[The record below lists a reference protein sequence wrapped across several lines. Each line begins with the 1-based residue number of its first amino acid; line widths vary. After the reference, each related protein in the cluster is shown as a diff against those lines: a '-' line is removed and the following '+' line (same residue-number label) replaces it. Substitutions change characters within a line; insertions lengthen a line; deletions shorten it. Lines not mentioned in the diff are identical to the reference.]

1 MSSKFTTEN
10 PFVSVIV
17 PVYND
22 RDRIGLAIESL
33 LEQTYSKQFYEVII
47 VDNGSTDQTVEVV
60 KKYPVKLLE
69 ETEIQGSYAA
79 RNKAIAEAKGQ
90 VLAFTDA
97 DCIADPNWIKAGI
110 DALKYSGAYQAGGH
124 VKFRFS
130 AKATAAEYYDALC
143 GIRIKDNV
151 ETRGVAFT
159 ANLFVRKEV
168 VDDLGGFPQHIKS
181 GGDVYFTSHASEAGY
196 NIIFAQEAI
205 VEHPTR
211 NFCEMM
217 KKMVRIGKGK
227 ISMLQKASETGTTTK
242 SMKPG
247 RFLTDIN
254 PFILKNRIK
263 EDGYTVGPF
272 KFLCI
277 IGVAY
282 MLLFAGAYGAFIGI
296 VLKKTNTISR
306 QNS

>member
-1 MSSKFTTEN
+1 MSSEFTTEY

-22 RDRIGLAIESL
+22 QDRIGLAIDSL
-33 LEQTYSKQFYEVII
+33 LGQTYPKELYEVII
-47 VDNGSTDQTVEVV
+47 VDNGSMDKTVEVV
-60 KKYPVKLLE
+60 GKYPVKLLE

-79 RNKAIAEAKGQ
+79 RNKGIAEAKGR

-97 DCIADPNWIKAGI
+97 DCIVDPNWIKAGI
-110 DALKYSGAYQAGGH
+110 DALKSTCAFQAGGH
-124 VKFRFS
+124 VKCRFS
-130 AKATAAEYYDALC
+130 KKATAAEYYDALC

-168 VDDLGGFPQHIKS
+168 IDELGGFPQHIKS

-196 NIIFAQEAI
+196 NIIFAQDAI

-211 NFCEMM
+211 DFCGIM

-227 ISMLQKASETGTTTK
+227 VSMLQKASETGTTTK

-254 PFILKNRIK
+254 PFILNNRIK

-277 IGVAY
+277 VAVAY
-282 MLLFAGAYGAFIGI
+282 MSLFAGAYGAFIGYF
-296 VLKKTNTISR
+296 LKKK
-306 QNS
+306 